1 MNFLE
6 AKNAIEKLRD
16 ECATVES
23 ELRNLSKEWRIINTK
38 RIDFESIHKDLI
50 KQIKHLETI
59 IDNEN
64 MFETV
69 NNIEGFD
76 TLLQEELVEIS
87 TGMDRRDYRNGG
99 DYPRWNDLER
109 LVKNAIEIKKQYPGW
124 ILKGIKNTGQYDTF
138 PPQTFYESKYQT
150 PQGHYMCFGGLNKF

>member
-6 AKNAIEKLRD
+6 AKNAIEKLR
-16 ECATVES
+16 EEFATVES
-23 ELRNLSKEWRIINTK
+23 ELINLSKEWRIINTK
-38 RIDFESIHKDLI
+38 RIDFESIRKDLI

-59 IDNEN
+59 FESEN

-69 NNIEGFD
+69 DNIEGFD

-109 LVKNAIEIKKQYPGW
+109 LVKETIEIKKQYPGW
-124 ILKGIKNTGQYDTF
+124 ILKGINNIGQYDTF
-138 PPQTFYESKYQT
+138 PPQTLYKSIYQT
-150 PQGHYMCFGGLNKF
+150 PQGHYMSFCGSNKS

>member
-76 TLLQEELVEIS
+76 TLLQLEWIEEIIETVVIILV
-87 TGMDRRDYRNGG
+87 GMI
-99 DYPRWNDLER
+99 WKDL
-109 LVKNAIEIKKQYPGW
+109 LKMLSKLKNSIQDG
-124 ILKGIKNTGQYDTF
+124 F
-138 PPQTFYESKYQT
+138 
-150 PQGHYMCFGGLNKF
+150 